1 MKKAT
6 ENLKTHFEEKISN
19 TLDQQADSLDDSI
32 VQRLQEARQTAL
44 SKQKISIRSPRLNLT
59 WITGAGAGLAL
70 ASVLGFMVI
79 PHLTANLADN
89 EESDPSLV
97 FMDDFEVLNDDSDLD
112 LYTQLDFYQW
122 LDDSLGE
129 STL

>member
-1 MKKAT
+1 MKKTT

-19 TLDQQADSLDDSI
+19 TLDQQVDSLDNSI

-44 SKQKISIRSPRLNLT
+44 LQQKKSPGSPRLNLT
-59 WITGAGAGLAL
+59 WITAAGAGLAL
-70 ASVLGFMVI
+70 ASVLSFMVI
-79 PHLTANLADN
+79 PHLIADFTN
-89 EESDPSLV
+89 NIEADPSLV
-97 FMDDFEVLNDDSDLD
+97 LMDDFEVLSDDSDLD

-129 STL
+129 ATL

>member
-6 ENLKTHFEEKISN
+6 ENLTTHFEKKISN

-44 SKQKISIRSPRLNLT
+44 LQQKSAIRLPRLNLT
-59 WITGAGAGLAL
+59 WITGAGAALAL

-79 PHLTANLADN
+79 PHLITDFSNN
-89 EESDPSLV
+89 IGTDPSLV
-97 FMDDFEVLNDDSDLD
+97 LIDDFEVLSDDSDLD

-129 STL
+129 ATL

>member
-19 TLDQQADSLDDSI
+19 TLDQQVDSLDDSI

-44 SKQKISIRSPRLNLT
+44 LQQKKSPGSPRLNLT
-59 WITGAGAGLAL
+59 WITAAGTGLAL

-79 PHLTANLADN
+79 PHLIADFTN
-89 EESDPSLV
+89 NIEADPSLV
-97 FMDDFEVLNDDSDLD
+97 LMDDFEVLSDDSDLD

-129 STL
+129 ATL

>member
-6 ENLKTHFEEKISN
+6 ENLKPHFEEKISK
-19 TLDQQADSLDDSI
+19 TLDQHADSLDDSI
-32 VQRLQEARQTAL
+32 VQRLQTARQTAL
-44 SKQKISIRSPRLNLT
+44 SQPKSAIRLPRLNLT

-70 ASVLGFMVI
+70 ASILGFMII
-79 PHLTANLADN
+79 PHLLADFSN
-89 EESDPSLV
+89 NAEADLSLV
-97 FMDDFEVLNDDSDLD
+97 LMDDFEVLSDDSDLD

-129 STL
+129 ATL